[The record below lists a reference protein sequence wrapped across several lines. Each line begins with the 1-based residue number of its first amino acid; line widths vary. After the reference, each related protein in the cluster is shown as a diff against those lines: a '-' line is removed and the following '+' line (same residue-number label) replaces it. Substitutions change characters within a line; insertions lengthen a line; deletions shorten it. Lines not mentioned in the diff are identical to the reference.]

1 MKYIDRTIDLILSDW
16 QKVAKRKP
24 VLLRGARQVGKTSSV
39 RHLSETFEAYVEIN
53 FELDIDVCR
62 VFETIRDPQ
71 EICRQISLLKNCV
84 IEPGCTLLFL
94 DEIQACPAA
103 IESLRFFYEKMPEL
117 HVIAA
122 GSLLEF
128 ALRDLP
134 SFGVGRIRSLFMYP
148 LTFDE
153 FLRAQGED
161 ILVTAIGEASKEKPL
176 PESVHKK
183 TLDLLSV
190 FMAVGG
196 MPESV
201 ATYCETKQITACHA
215 VLDDILVSLYGDFS
229 KYHTRMDVS
238 RIRSVFASVIRQTGG
253 KFVFAHA
260 SEGANSAQVR
270 DCLALLALA
279 GLVFPVTHT
288 SAQGLPLAAETNPKF
303 QKYLIFDTGIYLRFL
318 RTDLASIVGPAG
330 VEVMNRGALAE
341 LLAGLELIKAF
352 EPSYPAELYYWQRE
366 KRGAQAEV
374 DYVAQK
380 GGDIVAIEVKSGV
393 KGSMRSLDVFLL
405 EHPHAKGMR
414 TSAENFGRVGIVDI
428 TPIYALRQLWRY
440 ATQPM
445 LD

>member
-1 MKYIDRTIDLILSDW
+1 MKYIDRTIDLLLSEW
-16 QKVAKRKP
+16 RETAKRKP
-24 VLLRGARQVGKTSSV
+24 ILLRGARQVGKTSYV
-39 RHLSETFEAYVEIN
+39 RHLSESFEEYVEVN

-62 VFETIRDPQ
+62 VFEIVRDPQ
-71 EICRQISLLKNCV
+71 EICRQISLLKNSV
-84 IEPGCTLLFL
+84 IEPGRTLLFL
-94 DEIQACPAA
+94 DEIQVCPAA
-103 IESLRFFYEKMPEL
+103 IEALRFFYEKMPEL

-128 ALRDLP
+128 SLRDLP
-134 SFGVGRIRSLFMYP
+134 SFGVGRIRSIFMYP
-148 LTFDE
+148 LTFNE
-153 FLRAQGED
+153 FLHAQGED
-161 ILVTAIGEASKEKPL
+161 ILASAINEASKEKPL
-176 PESVHKK
+176 PDAVHKK
-183 TLDLLSV
+183 TLGLLSV
-190 FMAVGG
+190 FTAIGG

-201 ATYCETKQITACHA
+201 ATYCETKRITACHA

-238 RIRSVFASVIRQTGG
+238 RIRSVFASIIRQTGG

-270 DCLALLALA
+270 ECLSLLTLA

-288 SAQGLPLAAETNPKF
+288 SAQGLPLAAETNQKF

-318 RTDLASIVGPAG
+318 RTDLATVVGPTS
-330 VEVMNRGALAE
+330 VDVMNRGALAE
-341 LLAGLELIKAF
+341 LLAGLELVKAF

-374 DYVAQK
+374 DYVVQK

-393 KGSMRSLDVFLL
+393 KGSMRSLDVFMG

-414 TSAENFGRVGIVDI
+414 TSAENFGQVGNVDI
-428 TPIYALRQLWRY
+428 APIYALGQIWCDGN
-440 ATQPM
+440 AA
-445 LD
+445 D